1 MMNRST
7 RRYLNRDPRIQEL
20 TQRWA
25 KELSELTLQHVDEML
40 EQGDKPTAVSRK
52 PFVDKGLELGHEL
65 QRVLRELELEH
76 ERKLTV
82 RIR

>member
-1 MMNRST
+1 MNRST

-40 EQGDKPTAVSRK
+40 EQGDKSIAVSRK

-65 QRVLRELELEH
+65 QRVLRELEHEH
-76 ERKLTV
+76 KLTV